1 VARLWLSAGTV
12 ISWVNEMRYLGL
24 FIERSC
30 KFKCSLEH
38 AEKSFYRTANAVFS
52 KIGRIA
58 SEEVTL
64 QLIKSK
70 CLPVLSCDLEAYPLT
85 KSDLQSL
92 DLSLTGSLYETL
104 HN

>member
-1 VARLWLSAGTV
+1 MWHTRGYQLVDNG

-38 AEKSFYRTANAVFS
+38 AKKSFYRAANAVFS

-70 CLPVLSCDLEAYPLT
+70 CLPVLLYRIEA
-85 KSDLQSL
+85 
-92 DLSLTGSLYETL
+92 
-104 HN
+104 